1 MKDSVFQKIQKSDRW
16 YWGMITGILFPLF
29 WYILWWLF
37 FVQPSVKPDEQ
48 HIRYGFFRELNMN
61 ILRICVGL
69 NLILFYFFLNRNLYG
84 LAKGIIISVLLF
96 VLIFLYLLYVDVE

>member
-1 MKDSVFQKIQKSDRW
+1 MKGNFFINFQKYDRW
-16 YWGMITGILFPLF
+16 YWGMLSGLIFPLF
-29 WYILWWLF
+29 WYFLWWLF

-48 HIRYGFFRELNMN
+48 HIRYGFFRELNIN

-84 LAKGIIISVLLF
+84 LAKGIIVSVLLF